1 MSTQLGKISFEAVH
15 LSLDL
20 TKATMKASDYSYFM
34 EAWDDSFLSKVS
46 SKVGGTAYTIGRSSC
61 LSSLNEMRK
70 KISELISGHSSTLNQ
85 GNRVLTRWG
94 LPSITFKDESGYADF
109 ELDNSATNEDW
120 YDQFSHFERQL
131 DDTLTSFSEACTDVA
146 NQLDLFAEGRF
157 DESVV
162 ERKEKQHAER
172 LDQQQQEKLAK
183 QSVVIERTAMIICS
197 VLSGAR

>member
-1 MSTQLGKISFEAVH
+1 L
-15 LSLDL
+15 
-20 TKATMKASDYSYFM
+20 
-34 EAWDDSFLSKVS
+34 
-46 SKVGGTAYTIGRSSC
+46 
-61 LSSLNEMRK
+61 
-70 KISELISGHSSTLNQ
+70 
-85 GNRVLTRWG
+85 
-94 LPSITFKDESGYADF
+94 SGYADF

-183 QSVVIERTAMIICS
+183 QSVVIEKDGHDHLFSIEWRQVEHPPCDPEKLQQIK
-197 VLSGAR
+197 